1 MPPSSNIS
9 GGASGLLQRQSEG
22 IRQMLYFNGNNT
34 QTYGLKSN
42 SGVSA
47 GEPSWKV
54 LIYDEVGQSILTPL
68 FNVKELRDAGVTL
81 NILLHSER
89 DPVPDVPAIYFC
101 QPTDKNIQR
110 IGQDLQ
116 NGLYGSYH
124 FNFVS
129 PISRQKLEDLASLA
143 IQANATTQIAKV
155 FDQYV
160 NFISL
165 ENEMFTLK
173 KGGGQDIL
181 EASYYSLNRCEL
193 TDTEMEALLSQV
205 VDGLFAVC
213 VTLGTVPIIRC
224 PKGNAAEA
232 VAVRLDKKLRENLKD
247 TRNSL
252 FLNDGGIQGG
262 QLSFYRPLLVILDR
276 QVDLAT
282 PLHHTWTY
290 QALAHDVLQYHLNSV
305 SISETT
311 NSDMN
316 TGVQSKQKTR
326 KCDLDNKDTFWVINK
341 GAPFP
346 QVAERIQQELEEYR
360 LKEDDIKRMKKDMG
374 VEGSTSEND
383 AALGMHLSDTTQKLT
398 SAVSSLPAL
407 LEKKRLIDM
416 HTSLATAML
425 DQIKLRK
432 LDVFFELEEK
442 ILSRQALDRSLMQI
456 FEDQDAGT
464 PEDKTRLFLI
474 YYLCTPNISDSQID
488 EYTKTLQD
496 MGCDLA
502 PLQYLKRWKSLN
514 QMTSNNG
521 APDYGASG
529 GGTIKSVSMFTNLMA
544 QSSKFVVEGVKN
556 LVVKRHNLPVTKIV
570 EELMEVKQG
579 QYQEEYRYFD
589 PKILRG
595 QDNIPRAKNPFQEAI
610 VFMVGGG
617 NYIEYQNLMDHQ
629 QNKQQGATSSAL
641 SPAAGLVQGNPLQ
654 GQKRIIYGCSTLNN
668 ANQMMQQL
676 AKLGHEM

>member
-1 MPPSSNIS
+1 M
-9 GGASGLLQRQSEG
+9 
-22 IRQMLYFNGNNT
+22 
-34 QTYGLKSN
+34 
-42 SGVSA
+42 
-47 GEPSWKV
+47 
-54 LIYDEVGQSILTPL
+54 
-68 FNVKELRDAGVTL
+68 
-81 NILLHSER
+81 
-89 DPVPDVPAIYFC
+89 
-101 QPTDKNIQR
+101 
-110 IGQDLQ
+110 Q

-124 FNFVS
+124 FNFIS
-129 PISRQKLEDLASLA
+129 PITRQKLEDLASSA
-143 IQANATTQIAKV
+143 INANAVTQVAKV
-155 FDQYV
+155 YDQYV

-165 ENEMFTLK
+165 ENEMFTLR
-173 KGGGQDIL
+173 KGGGQDISD
-181 EASYYSLNRCEL
+181 ASYYSLNRSEL
-193 TDTEMEALLSQV
+193 TDADMEALLSQV

-213 VTLGTVPIIRC
+213 VTLGNVPIIRC

-232 VAVRLDKKLRENLKD
+232 VAIRLDKKLRENLKD

-252 FLNDGGIQGG
+252 FMNEGGMQGG
-262 QLSFYRPLLVILDR
+262 QLSFYRPLMVILDR

-305 SISETT
+305 SISETA
-311 NSDMN
+311 SSEIH

-326 KCDLDNKDTFWVINK
+326 KCDLDNKDTFWLTNK

-360 LKEDDIKRMKKDMG
+360 SKEEDIKRMKSDMG
-374 VEGSTSEND
+374 IEGSLDDND
-383 AALGMHLSDTTQKLT
+383 AALGMHLSDNTQRLTT
-398 SAVSSLPAL
+398 AVSSLPAL

-456 FEDQDAGT
+456 FEDKDAGT

-488 EYTKTLQD
+488 EYAKMLQE

-502 PLQYLKRWKSLN
+502 SLQYLRRWKSLN
-514 QMTSNNG
+514 QMSNNSG
-521 APDYGASG
+521 TPDYGNTGSG
-529 GGTIKSVSMFTNLMA
+529 MSTVKSVSMFTNLMA
-544 QSSKFVVEGVKN
+544 QSSKFVMEGVKN

-570 EELMEVKQG
+570 DELMEIKQG

-595 QDNIPRAKNPFQEAI
+595 QDNIPRAKNPFQVI
-610 VFMVGGG
+610 CILSSSI
-617 NYIEYQNLMDHQ
+617 NYYLGYNL
-629 QNKQQGATSSAL
+629 NL
-641 SPAAGLVQGNPLQ
+641 SYR
-654 GQKRIIYGCSTLNN
+654 K
-668 ANQMMQQL
+668 
-676 AKLGHEM
+676 